1 MIPVIKKELK
11 EMKEACKAK
20 NIKLNIKNTKIILS
34 KLLISLFRR
43 TNELDEALIEKGY
56 DLS

>member
-1 MIPVIKKELK
+1 MIPVIKRELK

-20 NIKLNIKNTKIILS
+20 NINLDIKNMKIILS

-43 TNELDEALIEKGY
+43 ANELDEALLEKGCN
-56 DLS
+56 LS